1 VKLKHV
7 VITQLFYNAIDV
19 DRCNSHGF
27 PKLFLCQRHLESGT
41 LDHADNF
48 QTLSEFNDN
57 MSKPAW
63 RRALSY
69 IDDPVP
75 KHGGVD
81 QGVSPEDFCDV
92 RSSAGNLSKGNVV
105 DEAQGAFGER
115 REIMIQYMQ
124 IS

>member
-1 VKLKHV
+1 
-7 VITQLFYNAIDV
+7 
-19 DRCNSHGF
+19 
-27 PKLFLCQRHLESGT
+27 
-41 LDHADNF
+41 
-48 QTLSEFNDN
+48 

-124 IS
+124 MQAL